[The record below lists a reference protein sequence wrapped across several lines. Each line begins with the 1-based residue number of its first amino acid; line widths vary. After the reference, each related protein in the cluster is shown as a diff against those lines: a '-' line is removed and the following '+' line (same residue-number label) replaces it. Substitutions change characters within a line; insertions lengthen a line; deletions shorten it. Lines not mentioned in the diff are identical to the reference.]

1 MPSAS
6 TPFDA
11 VLLVGFGG
19 PQRRAD
25 IRPFLRNVLR
35 GRQVPPARIEAVA
48 RHYELFDGRSP
59 LTEISRRQAAGL
71 RERLSAGGPD
81 VPVFL
86 GMRNW
91 HPFLDDVLS
100 EMAGEGVERALGII
114 LAAHHS
120 YSSCGQYRQN
130 VAGARRALAERGHPD
145 VEVFFASGWHTH
157 AGFVAANAERI
168 ENARALLPGALSRA
182 ARVVFTAH
190 SIPESMAGCARYVS
204 ELEESAGLVAQALGV
219 TDWAL
224 VYQSRSGRP
233 TDPWLEPDVCDYLRT
248 ERSRGLQAVLLAPL
262 GFVADH
268 IEVLYDLD
276 TEAAAVCG
284 ELGLAMRRASA
295 INDHP
300 AFLDAL
306 ADVVRSASAR
316 VAGRRPLPIVPAAP
330 PERIEGPP
338 PAR

>member
-1 MPSAS
+1 MPSPSA
-6 TPFDA
+6 PFDA
-11 VLLVGFGG
+11 VLLIGFGG

-35 GRQVPPARIEAVA
+35 GRRVPAERIEAVA
-48 RHYELFDGRSP
+48 QHYELFDGRSP
-59 LTEISRRQAAGL
+59 LTEISRRQADGL
-71 RERLSAGGPD
+71 RERLSEGGPD
-81 VPVFL
+81 LPVFL

-100 EMAGEGVERALGII
+100 EMAESGIGRALAVI

-130 VAGARRALAERGHPD
+130 VADARRTLGERGHPD
-145 VEVFFASGWHTH
+145 VEVLYAPGWHAH
-157 AGFVAANAERI
+157 PGFVAAHAARI
-168 ENARALLPGALSRA
+168 EDARRSLPGTLRRA
-182 ARVVFTAH
+182 ARIVFTAH
-190 SIPESMAGCARYVS
+190 SIPRSMAGCARYVA
-204 ELEESAGLVAQALGV
+204 ELEESAELVATAV
-219 TDWAL
+219 DAPDWQL

-233 TDPWLEPDVCDYLRT
+233 TDPWLEPDVCDYLRAA
-248 ERSRGLQAVLLAPL
+248 RADGLEAAVLAPL

-276 TEAAAVCG
+276 TEAAAACRAV
-284 ELGLAMRRASA
+284 GLPMGRASA

-306 ADVVRSASAR
+306 ADVVRAVCAH
-316 VAGRRPLPIVPAAP
+316 VGGGRPLPIVPDVP
-330 PERIEGPP
+330 PERVEGPP

>member
-1 MPSAS
+1 MPDSS

-35 GRQVPPARIEAVA
+35 GRRVPPARIEAVA
-48 RHYELFDGRSP
+48 QHYELFDGRSP
-59 LTEISRRQAAGL
+59 LTGISRRQAAGL
-71 RERLSAGGPD
+71 GARLAAGGPD
-81 VPVFL
+81 LPVFL

-100 EMAGEGVERALGII
+100 EMAAAGVQRALGVI
-114 LAAHHS
+114 LAAHHC

-130 VAGARRALAERGHPD
+130 VADARRALGARGLPD
-145 VEVFFASGWHTH
+145 VEVLFAPGWHAH
-157 AGFVAANAERI
+157 PGFVGAHAARI
-168 ENARALLPGALSRA
+168 EAARAVLPKPLQRD
-182 ARVVFTAH
+182 ARIVFTAH
-190 SIPESMAGCARYVS
+190 SIPRSMAGCARYVA
-204 ELEESAGLVAQALGV
+204 ELQESARLVAGAVGA

-233 TDPWLEPDVCDYLRT
+233 TDPWLEPDVCDYLRA
-248 ERSRGLQAVLLAPL
+248 ERGRGLQAAVLAPL

-276 TEAAAVCG
+276 TEAAEACR
-284 ELGLAMRRASA
+284 ETGLEMRRASA

-300 AFLDAL
+300 DFLDAL
-306 ADVVRSASAR
+306 ADVVRSAGAR
-316 VAGRRPLPIVPAAP
+316 AGAGRPLPIVPAAL

>member
-1 MPSAS
+1 MPSPSA
-6 TPFDA
+6 PFDA
-11 VLLVGFGG
+11 VLLIGFGG

-35 GRQVPPARIEAVA
+35 GRRIPSERLEAVA

-59 LTEISRRQAAGL
+59 LTEISRRQADGL
-71 RERLSAGGPD
+71 RERLSGGGPD
-81 VPVFL
+81 LPVFL

-100 EMAGEGVERALGII
+100 EMAESGIRRALAII

-130 VAGARRALAERGHPD
+130 VADARRTLGERGHPD
-145 VEVFFASGWHTH
+145 VEVLYAPGWHAH
-157 AGFVAANAERI
+157 PGFVAAHAARI
-168 ENARALLPGALSRA
+168 EDARRLLPGALRRA
-182 ARVVFTAH
+182 ARIVFTAH
-190 SIPESMAGCARYVS
+190 SIPRSMAGCARYVT
-204 ELEESAGLVAQALGV
+204 ELEESAGLVATAV
-219 TDWAL
+219 DAPDWQL

-233 TDPWLEPDVCDYLRT
+233 ADPWLEPDVCDYLRAAQ
-248 ERSRGLQAVLLAPL
+248 EGGLEAAVLAPL

-276 TEAAAVCG
+276 TEAAAACRAV
-284 ELGLAMRRASA
+284 GLPMRRASA
-295 INDHP
+295 VNDHP

-306 ADVVRSASAR
+306 ADVVRAVCAR
-316 VAGRRPLPIVPAAP
+316 VGGGRPLPIVPAVR
-330 PERIEGPP
+330 PERVEGLP

>member
-1 MPSAS
+1 MPSPSA
-6 TPFDA
+6 PFDA
-11 VLLVGFGG
+11 VLLIGFGG

-35 GRQVPPARIEAVA
+35 GRRIPAERLEAVA

-59 LTEISRRQAAGL
+59 LTEISRRQADGL
-71 RERLSAGGPD
+71 RERLSGGGPD
-81 VPVFL
+81 LPVFL

-100 EMAGEGVERALGII
+100 EMAESGIRRALAII

-130 VAGARRALAERGHPD
+130 VADARRTLGERGHPD
-145 VEVFFASGWHTH
+145 VEVLYAPGWHAH
-157 AGFVAANAERI
+157 PGFVAAHAARI
-168 ENARALLPGALSRA
+168 EDARRLLPGALRRA
-182 ARVVFTAH
+182 ARIVFTAH
-190 SIPESMAGCARYVS
+190 SIPRSMAGCARYVT
-204 ELEESAGLVAQALGV
+204 ELEESAGLVATAV
-219 TDWAL
+219 DAPDWQL

-233 TDPWLEPDVCDYLRT
+233 ADPWLEPDVCDYLRAAQ
-248 ERSRGLQAVLLAPL
+248 EGGLEAAVLAPL

-276 TEAAAVCG
+276 TEAAAACRSV
-284 ELGLAMRRASA
+284 GLPMRRASA
-295 INDHP
+295 VNDHP

-306 ADVVRSASAR
+306 ADVVRAVCAR
-316 VAGRRPLPIVPAAP
+316 VGGGRPLPVVPAVR
-330 PERIEGPP
+330 PERVEGLP

>member
-1 MPSAS
+1 MPDSPS
-6 TPFDA
+6 PFDA
-11 VLLVGFGG
+11 VLLIGFGG
-19 PQRRAD
+19 PQQRAD

-59 LTEISRRQAAGL
+59 LTAISRRQAAGL
-71 RERLSAGGPD
+71 RERLAAAGPD
-81 VPVFL
+81 LPVFV

-100 EMAGEGVERALGII
+100 EMAAAGVERALGIV

-130 VAGARRALAERGHPD
+130 VADARRVLRERGHPD
-145 VEVFFASGWHTH
+145 VEVFYAPGWHSH
-157 AGFVAANAERI
+157 PGFVAGNAARI
-168 ENARALLPGALSRA
+168 RKARASLPEDLRRGARI
-182 ARVVFTAH
+182 VFTAH
-190 SIPESMAGCARYVS
+190 SIPRSMSGCARYVA
-204 ELEESAGLVAQALGV
+204 ELEESAGLVADALRAS
-219 TDWAL
+219 DWAV

-233 TDPWLEPDVCDYLRT
+233 ADPWLEPDICDYLRA
-248 ERSRGLQAVLLAPL
+248 ERARGLRAAVLAPL

-276 TEAAAVCG
+276 TEAAAVCR
-284 ELGLAMRRASA
+284 ELGVAMGRASA
-295 INDHP
+295 VNDHP

-316 VAGRRPLPIVPAAP
+316 VGGGRLLPIVPAAP
-330 PERIEGPP
+330 PERVEGPP

>member
-1 MPSAS
+1 MPDSPP
-6 TPFDA
+6 PFDA

-35 GRQVPPARIEAVA
+35 GRQVPPARIEAVVQ
-48 RHYELFDGRSP
+48 HYELFDGRSP

-71 RERLSAGGPD
+71 RERLAGGGPD
-81 VPVFL
+81 LPVFL

-91 HPFLDDVLS
+91 HPFVDDVLS
-100 EMAGEGVERALGII
+100 EMAAAGVKRALGVI

-130 VAGARRALAERGHPD
+130 VADARRALRRRGHPD
-145 VEVFFASGWHTH
+145 VEVFFAPGWHTH
-157 AGFVAANAERI
+157 PGFVAAHAARI
-168 ENARALLPGALSRA
+168 EAARAELPEALRGNARI
-182 ARVVFTAH
+182 VFTAH
-190 SIPESMAGCARYVS
+190 SIPRSMAGCARYAA
-204 ELEESAGLVAQALGV
+204 ELGESAGLVAGAV
-219 TDWAL
+219 RAADWAL

-233 TDPWLEPDVCDYLRT
+233 TDPWLEPDVCEYLRAAG
-248 ERSRGLQAVLLAPL
+248 SDGLRAAVLAPL

-276 TEAAAVCG
+276 TEAAETCR
-284 ELGLAMRRASA
+284 ELGLEMRRASA
-295 INDHP
+295 VNDHP

-306 ADVVRSASAR
+306 ADVVRSAGAR
-316 VAGRRPLPIVPAAP
+316 VGRSRPLPIVPAVP

>member
-1 MPSAS
+1 MADSP

-35 GRQVPPARIEAVA
+35 GRQVPTARIEAVA

-71 RERLSAGGPD
+71 RERLSAGGPGL
-81 VPVFL
+81 PVFL

-100 EMAGEGVERALGII
+100 EMAEAGVERALGVI
-114 LAAHHS
+114 LAAHRS

-130 VAGARRALAERGHPD
+130 VADARRALGERGHPD
-145 VEVFFASGWHTH
+145 VEVFFTPGWHTH
-157 AGFVAANAERI
+157 PGFVAANAAQI
-168 ENARALLPGALSRA
+168 ENARALLPEDLRRD
-182 ARVVFTAH
+182 ARIVFTAH
-190 SIPESMAGCARYVS
+190 SIPRSMAGCARYVA
-204 ELEESAGLVAQALGV
+204 ELEESAGLVADALGAS
-219 TDWAL
+219 DWEI

-233 TDPWLEPDVCDYLRT
+233 TDPWLEPDVCDYLRA
-248 ERSRGLQAVLLAPL
+248 ERGRGLQAAVLAPL

-268 IEVLYDLD
+268 IEVLFDLD
-276 TEAAAVCG
+276 REAAAACRDV
-284 ELGLAMRRASA
+284 GLTMRRASA
-295 INDHP
+295 VNDHP

-306 ADVVRSASAR
+306 ADVVRSACAR
-316 VAGRRPLPIVPAAP
+316 FGGGRPLPLVPPAP